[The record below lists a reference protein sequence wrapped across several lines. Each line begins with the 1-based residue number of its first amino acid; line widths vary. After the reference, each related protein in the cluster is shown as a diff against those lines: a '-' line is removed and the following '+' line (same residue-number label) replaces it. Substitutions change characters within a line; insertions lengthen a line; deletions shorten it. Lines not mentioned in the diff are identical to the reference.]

1 MAKRYSRLEL
11 KLPSTL
17 KMMDFSFKFIVKNSS
32 TDKVVYVE
40 KGKFDG
46 GGFTK
51 WFEIMQVNRTL
62 YYEIYQKNRQ
72 TNKEIKVQTILAKT
86 YEKQNNWSLYA
97 YKVSSGT
104 TKKEKENIK
113 EIYLNNGE
121 VAWYLIKNR
130 EFATSWARKVYKNQL
145 TAKDWEILKQN
156 NPHIPQFDSKAT
168 LTPGQVII
176 LSNSTTA
183 KELPEYKKLAKEAHK
198 NLEKMVYGEGVD
210 AQFFAQNYEFFCD
223 AISDKRTDVTT
234 RNVFNTDHPL
244 VYKFKQENDSRTAM
258 DVLKDNT
265 GAWDVTKTGVD
276 AILAFSTGSAQ
287 RMTAIHGKLA
297 LKMAEERAKK
307 SGLDNPKNFK
317 LFRQKYKDLYA
328 ELDKESM
335 KRMFRWDQSIKTN
348 NMRRMI
354 NQSAL
359 ARGKTY
365 KGGMLEYTKQMSEVG
380 KMAKSV
386 KVGGYLLLP
395 LEAYFAYDAVQN
407 AAPEEK
413 TRTAVVEGSKL
424 AGGAGGAALG
434 TLLVLTVASGGTALA
449 VVGLV
454 AGASAIVG
462 WAGGVIGGEIGGAI
476 YDEVESLRK

>member
-1 MAKRYSRLEL
+1 M
-11 KLPSTL
+11 
-17 KMMDFSFKFIVKNSS
+17 
-32 TDKVVYVE
+32 
-40 KGKFDG
+40 
-46 GGFTK
+46 
-51 WFEIMQVNRTL
+51 NRTL

-72 TNKEIKVQTILAKT
+72 TNKDIKVQTLLAKAYDNT
-86 YEKQNNWSLYA
+86 KNWSLYS
-97 YKVSSGT
+97 YKVSLGV

-130 EFATSWARKVYKNQL
+130 ESATSWARKVFKKQL
-145 TAKDWEILKQN
+145 TVEDWKILEQN
-156 NPHIPQFDSKAT
+156 NPHIYQFDSKT
-168 LTPGQVII
+168 QLKPGQVII

-183 KELPEYKKLAKEAHK
+183 KEIPEYKRLAKEANK
-198 NLEKMVYGEGVD
+198 NLEQMVHGEGVD
-210 AQFFAQNYEFFCD
+210 AQFFAQNYEFLHD
-223 AISDKRTDVTT
+223 AISDDRVEVTT
-234 RNVFNTDHPL
+234 KKVFDTDHPL

-258 DVLKDNT
+258 DAVKDNM
-265 GAWDVTKTGVD
+265 GAWDVGKIGID
-276 AILAFSTGSAQ
+276 GILAFSAGSAQ
-287 RMTAIHGKLA
+287 RMTAINGKLA
-297 LKMAEERAKK
+297 QKMAEERAKK

-328 ELDKESM
+328 ELDRESM

-365 KGGMLEYTKQMSEVG
+365 KGGMFDYTKQMRKVG

-395 LEAYFAYDAVQN
+395 LDIYFAYDEIQN

-413 TRTAVVEGSKL
+413 ARTTVVEGSKL
-424 AGGAGGAALG
+424 AGGAVGAFI
-434 TLLVLTVASGGTALA
+434 VLAVATGGTSL
-449 VVGLV
+449 VVLGV
-454 AGASAIVG
+454 AAGASALLG
-462 WAGGVIGGEIGGAI
+462 WGFGTAAGEVGGAS
-476 YDEVESLRK
+476 YDFVESKIKK